1 MNMETNSTRVDEFR
15 EEVAAMN
22 VRPPEDAAERR
33 WLLAGVILPIVG
45 LIVIMVGWFGASG
58 TAEPSEQ
65 LPYLL
70 SGGALGVGLI
80 VIGGALFVRYSTTR
94 YLRFWLVRT
103 IYEQRT
109 QTDRE
114 VEVLRQIEVLLSQR
128 AARSQTKG

>member
-1 MNMETNSTRVDEFR
+1 MNMETNSARVDEFR

-22 VRPPEDAAERR
+22 VRPPEDASERR
-33 WLLAGVILPIVG
+33 WLMAGVILPIVG
-45 LIVIMVGWFGASG
+45 IIVIIVGWFGASG
-58 TAEPSEQ
+58 SAEPYEQ

-70 SGGALGVGLI
+70 SGGALGIGLI
-80 VIGGALFVRYSTTR
+80 VMGGALFVRYSTTR

-114 VEVLRQIEVLLSQR
+114 VEALERIESLLSQR
-128 AARSQTKG
+128 AARAQSKG